1 MSKKGVTTMK
11 QFPIA
16 IQVYSV
22 RDNAEAD
29 FVQTMK
35 DLKAMGYDGVEL
47 AGTYGMTAVQIKEIL
62 DEIGLTLVSAHVGA
76 DLMWDDALMADYAA
90 TGMQYI
96 AIPWFHKPTDP
107 AFLAD
112 NIAKIRELGE
122 RCRSFGLQMGYHNH
136 DFELDTVPEDGRRAL
151 EAYYEEIPAD
161 ILKTQLDLCWVKV
174 GGADPA
180 EFLRRFPDRAPTI
193 HVKDYVGGKTDKMY
207 ALIDCDDPEASQAAT
222 EFQMRPVGY
231 GCQDVKGLL
240 AAAEAVGTQW
250 VIVEQDEP
258 TPGMNRMECAAK
270 SVAYLKNL
278 MNEGE

>member
-1 MSKKGVTTMK
+1 MKG
-11 QFPIA
+11 FPIA
-16 IQVYSV
+16 MQVYSV
-22 RDNAEAD
+22 RDAAEAD
-29 FVQTMK
+29 FVQAMK

-47 AGTYGMTAVQIKEIL
+47 AGTYGMTAVQIKAIL

-136 DFELDTVPEDGRRAL
+136 DFELETVPEDGRRAL

-161 ILKTQLDLCWVKV
+161 VLKTQLDLAWVKA
-174 GGADPA
+174 GGVDPA
-180 EFLRRFPDRAPTI
+180 AFLRRFPDRAPTV
-193 HVKDYVGGKTDKMY
+193 HMKDYAGTFGADDF
-207 ALIDCDDPEASQAAT
+207 ALC
-222 EFQMRPVGY
+222 PVGY
-231 GCQDVKGLL
+231 GCQDVPALL
-240 AAAEAVGTQW
+240 AAAREVGTQW
-250 VIVEQDEP
+250 VIVEQDRASAGK
-258 TPGMNRMECAAK
+258 TQMECAAM
-270 SVAYLKNL
+270 SAAYLKRQL
-278 MNEGE
+278 

>member
-1 MSKKGVTTMK
+1 MK

-22 RDNAEAD
+22 RDAAEAD
-29 FVQTMK
+29 FVQMAK

-47 AGTYGMTAVQIKEIL
+47 AGTYGMTAVKIKEIL
-62 DEIGLTLVSAHVGA
+62 DEVGLTLVSAHVGA

-112 NIAKIRELGE
+112 NIEKIRVLGE
-122 RCRSFGLQMGYHNH
+122 RCKAFGLQMGYHNH
-136 DFELDTVPEDGRRAL
+136 DFELETVPGDGRCAL

-161 ILKTQLDLCWVKV
+161 VLKTQLDLCWVKV
-174 GGADPA
+174 GGADPV
-180 EFLRRFPDRAPTI
+180 EFLRRFPNRAPTVHI
-193 HVKDYVGGKTDKMY
+193 KDYVGGKTDKMY
-207 ALIDCDDPEASQAAT
+207 ALIDYPEASQAAT

-231 GCQDVKGLL
+231 GCQDVRGLL
-240 AAAEAVGTQW
+240 KAAETVGTQW
-250 VIVEQDEP
+250 IIVEQDEP
-258 TPGMNRMECAAK
+258 TPGMTRMECAEK
-270 SVAYLKNL
+270 SVQYLKKL
-278 MNEGE
+278 MSEEA